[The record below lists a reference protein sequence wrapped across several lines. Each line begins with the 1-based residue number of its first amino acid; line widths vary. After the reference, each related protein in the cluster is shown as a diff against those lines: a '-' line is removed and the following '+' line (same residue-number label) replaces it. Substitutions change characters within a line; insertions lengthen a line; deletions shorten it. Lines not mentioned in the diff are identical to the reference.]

1 LTEHHL
7 GLFRLYLDELWLWNE
22 RVNLTGLTSR
32 DSVITELFLDSLM
45 PGPFLPEEGSLLDM
59 GSGGGFPGVPLK
71 IYKPRLSVHLLEA
84 NSKRASFLK
93 QVIRL
98 LDLKDIQV
106 IRGRIEDRLDNQAH
120 DRYDVVTARALA
132 GSVQTMRWCAPFLS
146 HHGYLV
152 TFLGSHPEKE
162 LSACG
167 EAMKIH
173 SLSVWKTITYLLPRK
188 SKKRNTVIL
197 RKK

>member
-7 GLFRLYLDELWLWNE
+7 GLFRLYLNELWLWNE
-22 RVNLTGLTSR
+22 RVNITGLTTR
-32 DSVITELFLDSLM
+32 DTVITELFLDSLI
-45 PGPFLPEEGSLLDM
+45 PGPFLPEEGNLLDM

-84 NSKRASFLK
+84 NSKRVSFLK

-98 LDLKDIQV
+98 LDLEDIQV
-106 IRGRIEDRLDNQAH
+106 IRDRIEKRHDDQAH
-120 DRYDVVTARALA
+120 AKYDVVTARALA
-132 GSVQTMRWCAPFLS
+132 SPVQTMRWCAPFLS

-162 LSACG
+162 LAACG
-167 EAMKIH
+167 DVMKIH
-173 SLSVWKTITYLLPRK
+173 SLSVWKIISYLLPGK

-197 RKK
+197 QKK